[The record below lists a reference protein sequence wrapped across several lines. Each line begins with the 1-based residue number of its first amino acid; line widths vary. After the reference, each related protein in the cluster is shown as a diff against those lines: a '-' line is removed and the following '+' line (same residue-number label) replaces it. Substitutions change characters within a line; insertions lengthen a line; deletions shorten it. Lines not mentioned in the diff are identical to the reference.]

1 MGISRW
7 IALAAVVCLLG
18 AVFQFDLGSYLTL
31 ENIKSEQE
39 ALQALVK
46 TNPAQFIV
54 GYFLIYVA
62 VTALSIPGAAVMTL
76 VAGALFG
83 LWWGLLIVSFASTIG
98 ATLAMV
104 MARWLFKEQ
113 VESRF
118 KNQISTINKGIEK
131 DGAFYLF
138 TLRLVPAF
146 PFFAINLAMA
156 LTSMNVITFFLVS
169 QVGMLAGTFVFVNAG
184 T

>member
-104 MARWLFKEQ
+104 MAR
-113 VESRF
+113 
-118 KNQISTINKGIEK
+118 
-131 DGAFYLF
+131 
-138 TLRLVPAF
+138 
-146 PFFAINLAMA
+146 
-156 LTSMNVITFFLVS
+156 
-169 QVGMLAGTFVFVNAG
+169 
-184 T
+184 